1 MSGKYKAE
9 YEFYPAE
16 DKHDGDTHR
25 YSGKDHNGLS
35 DKNLESLEL
44 RQNPYQKD
52 KFSATFVFSTE
63 SNKRDQRIEAVLGL
77 LSVNAGVEAKA
88 NSHGNASGFSVTVD
102 DVSQKDLMKLAVAL
116 THDAPTGVRGDN
128 FHAAVMGADVAAQV
142 IKGELERLK
151 MTPVEAGLVSIT
163 TTGTS
168 QESTFLRGLSKAP
181 AYVDVSFDGYPT
193 SPVASIRENGQFAEL
208 KGANVLEINS
218 EVELR
223 SGQGPR
229 VVEAM
234 KAAGLPAKQTS
245 NGYLFVAAPVDSV
258 TEALKNAGLV
268 APAIHDAVK
277 AATDT
282 AHPGQQKIN
291 AEIAAEG
298 GERVRKMHAAGPAI
312 TAPAQTSKPAV

>member
-63 SNKRDQRIEAVLGL
+63 TDKREKRIEAVLGL
-77 LSVNAGVEAKA
+77 LSVNAGVEAKPS
-88 NSHGNASGFSVTVD
+88 SHGNASGFSVTVEN
-102 DVSQKDLMKLAVAL
+102 VSQKDLMKLAVAL
-116 THDAPTGVRGDN
+116 THDAPMGVRGDN
-128 FHAAVMGADVAAQV
+128 FHGAVLGPDVAAQV
-142 IKGELERLK
+142 IAGELDRLK

-168 QESTFLRGLSKAP
+168 KESTFLLGLSKSP

-193 SPVASIRENGQFAEL
+193 SPVASIRENGQFTEL
-208 KGANVLEINS
+208 KGAAILEVHS

-229 VVEAM
+229 VAEAV
-234 KAAGLPAKQTS
+234 KAAGLPAKLTT
-245 NGYLFVAAPVDSV
+245 NGYLIVQAPADSV

-277 AATDT
+277 SAADG

-298 GERVRKMHAAGPAI
+298 KERLRSMHAS
-312 TAPAQTSKPAV
+312 APAAAAAVQVAKPSV